1 MGIVNV
7 TPDSFSDGGRL
18 GDAQA
23 AIRHALKLQE
33 EGADILDV
41 GGESTRPGAAAVP
54 ADEEMRRVLP
64 VIEALAGRGCVVSV
78 DTMKPEVMRAALDAG
93 AAMVNDVMALRAP
106 GALEAVAASDAAVCL
121 MHMQGEPQRMQ
132 QAPCYADVVEEVK
145 QFLQERVA
153 ACEAAGIGRERLVID
168 PGFGFGKTL
177 EHNLALLKHL
187 NRLAELGRAGAGRA
201 VAQVDAGHADRARRG
216 SSASLPGWRR
226 IWLRWRAARGWCA
239 YTMWRPCAMRWPSG
253 MQWRNNRMGRKY
265 FGTDGVR
272 GRVGESPIT
281 PEFVMRSGLCRRA
294 GAGGRSRQ
302 PAARTSIRPC

>member
-18 GDAQA
+18 GDAPA

-64 VIEALAGRGCVVSV
+64 VIEALASRGCVVSV
-78 DTMKPEVMRAALDAG
+78 DTMKPEVMRSALDVG

-106 GALEAVAASDAAVCL
+106 GALQAVAASDAAVCL

-132 QAPCYADVVEEVK
+132 QAPHYADVVEEVR

-153 ACEAAGIGRERLVID
+153 ACEAVGIGRARMVVD

-177 EHNLALLKHL
+177 EHNVALLKHL
-187 NRLAELGRAGAGRA
+187 SRLADLGLPVLAGLSRKSMLGTLTGRVVEKREFAGVAAHLIA
-201 VAQVDAGHADRARRG
+201 VARGAR
-216 SSASLPGWRR
+216 L
-226 IWLRWRAARGWCA
+226 LRVHNVA
-239 YTMWRPCAMRWPSG
+239 AMRDALAIWNAVEE
-253 MQWRNNRMGRKY
+253 QQD
-265 FGTDGVR
+265 GT
-272 GRVGESPIT
+272 
-281 PEFVMRSGLCRRA
+281 
-294 GAGGRSRQ
+294 
-302 PAARTSIRPC
+302 